1 MLRSLDFHRRRG
13 NPGEAVWQGLE
24 SHFGMM
30 ILAADGIGGNMFAD
44 RETNQDI
51 LATSAEA

>member
-1 MLRSLDFHRRRG
+1 MRAGFHRRRG

-24 SHFGMM
+24 LHFGMM